1 MAEEDFSWLYD
12 EPAPTPP
19 PAVPVAQ
26 ARAEAMEEAIPE
38 EDFSWLYG
46 DEVPVDAVPVD
57 AVPIDAVPEE
67 EPQEAVAGPPSDEGG
82 EDFSWL
88 YGDTAGPPIQA
99 PPAEDDFEAPPDP
112 SPFPAQPLSDS
123 ELDRAF
129 GLSADAGLSMEGII
143 PGFSPGAT
151 AAESLLPASL
161 SEEVPSTISG
171 DKKGRLK
178 GDDLRREW
186 AKTQYIYKKSIT
198 PEKRLEAV
206 GEFVHKWR
214 PELAERAGW
223 SPDGYQEPEGL
234 FWLFD
239 WIDKIGPRP
248 IRSLARSLRELEVQE
263 AASEI
268 SGTESPS
275 FDDALKIISK
285 KYDEDKGE
293 PVHGEEL
300 LRDALLYFG
309 GSDDPEEVLNEE
321 AAKNRGESWADKAL
335 DSSAEE
341 LTRFGYEVAKHP
353 IISGALGGAAGLGIF
368 GPLAAAAGGVAGG
381 IGGAYFGAGVD
392 SDVYD
397 AAKEEAVA
405 AGSEGGHF
413 AQGLI
418 ALMLFDPLNFISLG
432 KFRGATDSAKDLI
445 EKGMGV
451 TLKGDE
457 VTSAEAIS
465 YQRAG
470 RQQFVQELLEEAPE
484 SVEAAT
490 IGRLSNQLDRAE
502 EALDSATRSVR
513 LREGLSEAAA
523 ARGADDLD
531 VFDDVRSASQENA
544 VVAQEAFD
552 SIRQQFDDAVE
563 SFTGDLPAVARTA
576 EQAQLI
582 AKSDLQRAA
591 ITAFNIGA
599 ELRGSFAPA
608 LLASLREKAALLGVG
623 TDEAQKA
630 WQAGLRA
637 ADDQRLILVGFED
650 VAGTAIGT
658 MKAKP
663 ILKDVG
669 ASRVYEMAKRGEL
682 GVDARVA
689 AERPQYNALE
699 KIIDKR
705 SGKSFKELS
714 DELTDVSYRPK
725 EGVGRFVDPTYIPRK
740 ILESTKGAGELQAI
754 RGEAQKIKRL
764 LGDPKVKGAAR
775 SGLKKRLKD
784 LKEMGK
790 QASSKK
796 GLSREFR
803 LLQEERLVDDLNPLS
818 MTITRKILDMA
829 PWLDPPRQFLQ
840 TIGRGTL
847 SRTGQRPQFYTKTGP
862 DGKRVLRDKNE
873 MVYPPAHYHVEL
885 LEQARHRARSLG
897 KVMWPSIRAKL
908 LTITEDEEMLRVA
921 REFVELGYAA
931 PLKGVKGA
939 EQLVAAITIR
949 ELNKV
954 LDRITQEGTRGTIRG
969 KGYQM
974 LSPEETKR
982 AINAIDTLASTH
994 PEMDTSNLRAAIEEY
1009 GETTA
1014 GILRER
1020 ENKDL
1025 WAPGGDLDNARRNR
1039 LNETRLELAMFEGAY
1054 NKIVTEKF
1062 LIGAELDAA
1071 EKAERLRPE
1080 LERLQSEVH
1089 RINELLGSKEVT
1101 SEQAMD
1107 DLIETLLREAEDMPG
1122 VNLNRDEL
1130 IPIAIPRKPEY
1141 LEVAKGLE
1149 SEELVAHKVLLRDQI
1164 AEMFDEAAANTVMD
1178 VMDRWAQVALEQGK
1192 VTRKDEWYQQVTGI
1206 YDVKTAFSEAMG
1218 PAMLFHEYEAAPI
1231 FYSQLYRSLEKVGV
1245 PEKVSLNT
1253 LVDNLVS
1260 SGVSQS
1266 TIDELDLTGW
1276 VQRKLDDIGESFDE
1290 SYRGPP
1296 EKQAGIKERSL
1307 EKATVRPSEIK
1318 TYIESTGHESGDIL
1332 NRLVGGDVSVK
1343 RLREV
1348 IRNLG
1353 VEVENTGFAELLVD
1367 EIKALLGPKKLDEFE
1382 DLVANSKYGLADAL
1396 ESPLVQGITL
1406 PRERLLGWVDT
1417 FKTQVEDD
1425 VLGYFSGR
1433 GNMKRRLGGRGG
1445 LVPWKDLAEE
1455 VLGRSVLVDDYI
1467 GGPSRRLD
1475 EYMEA
1480 NPLGPRD
1487 ELLDSIT
1494 YTPDDTGPV
1503 MLEEAGDYTIE
1514 SLLPNREKGVFEVDI
1529 EFAAPVGSE
1538 FAQYDEPLKLIVK
1551 REIDPE
1557 ELGVSEDLFLDFA
1570 KHYDVKT
1577 RGRTDQSYL
1586 GESKQKI
1593 PYADASPFSV
1603 DLDLTTP
1610 GLEKYTAWPIINTGP
1625 TASGVTTAK
1634 SKQHFPGL
1642 KDIIAHFRF
1651 GVRTGPGGK
1660 RWLHVEEI
1668 QSDTAQG
1675 LNKAKRAEKA
1685 KVKRRKIFGRPY
1697 TESSWLPKKEEFW
1710 VDFDDLIYDEGSLHI
1725 PRVEEALS
1733 RLDEAR
1739 ELIGGGEF
1747 RALSSDMPT
1756 FNRYGKKLFE
1766 GLSKVEAE
1774 FGGLTHVEMEEIAD
1788 DIVAVV
1794 GRIRDK
1800 LDSQIDVSPGISADT
1815 KIPYEKGWIDLAIK
1829 RLVAFAVDE
1838 ADEPIHGIAWTT
1850 GDVQSNRYL
1859 GIAEEALASQYDV
1872 AMPAR
1877 FKRLYGK
1884 ETGGIEVK
1892 DFSFKVS
1899 DSVVDELEAAGDVR
1913 LSLDRFIEELRG
1925 RDTYGPDGFVED
1937 PSEIIWYIY
1946 KNLGEEGRRRYGVKD
1961 VDFSLKRNF
1970 ILSQAADALLNSK
1983 IAKIPVKDID
1993 FGSEVHGFE
2002 ITPKLKEHVRK
2013 GQALHHLKDKV
2024 VRGAMKLE
2032 EEGRV
2037 SIHAFESATV
2047 GTLVHEMGHVLRR
2060 NLQDGELKTVKDWLV
2075 GESSRLS
2082 KLPRE
2087 ELSKDIAHLFE
2098 AEGVVRVVDNKGNF
2112 TREGEEIFARG
2123 FERYLMGDPPR
2134 GVSGAVL
2141 KAFEKMKEWLTE
2153 IYKTVTGND
2162 VEVSPE
2168 IRQVFDR
2175 YIAGKEQP
2183 KVAAK
2188 ESWQIKRV
2196 DVGAKPGQTMEEALE
2211 IHRGQVKA
2219 AIDRG
2224 DDVPVEVLMDYED
2237 LLLDIA
2243 NKAINR
2249 GKGATKDAG
2258 KRLNKAARQMR
2269 KITDEPAPTVGG
2281 DGLSIAEVQK
2291 RDSAAARAA
2300 TEALDTA
2307 KQGVL
2312 DAEAAL
2318 SKAVRDSQAA
2328 TASLDE
2334 AGSAPAKYFDEELA
2348 PYVQSSSPISK
2359 ARYGQLGDWATIHE
2373 FLGFLFAHVS
2383 GGKVGIQNFTPEMAF
2398 RLVDQSIERG
2408 GFKRAHKETSG
2419 RFVKLREVSKYTRK
2433 DSDELDMHLRRAPW
2447 DEAPTTT
2454 EAQKLIK
2461 DLFILLQKR
2470 AQGATRY
2477 DPEGPPPFSK
2487 IEAKYK
2493 ELKALEGTEAL
2504 AGGAAPSKAAV
2515 SGEVKAAEA
2524 ALEAARGRVT
2534 AAEEAGRTA
2543 PAPTEGVVSRKR
2555 AGNLDIARE
2564 NVRKALSI
2572 IRRASKDKKFST
2584 AAKQLEAV
2592 KALKAGEELAV
2603 KAGSRERHLLEA
2615 LKAKYEDQTGELL
2628 QTIDSS
2634 RVAARTNARRA
2645 AYMLTRGILR
2655 GEQTLAPGE
2664 GRAQLEQ
2671 AIDLVLSQFGKGADP
2686 LDVLQKGVTK
2696 GLVQRATMALPER
2709 IVAVEKRISDLEIK
2723 IDEKA
2728 TKGLK
2733 RQLANQKRKLATLR
2747 EQAQPIKDQIVVGEG
2762 DQGTELGNAIRE
2774 LRAQEK
2780 ATNRELGGVEPTVKA
2795 VTDQL
2800 SDIEG
2805 SLDRLAKF
2813 AEGMDYDFRLPAD
2826 IRREIYSAKQAY
2838 LNNIEAHRMNYDG
2851 AMQAFR
2857 EAETSRAMLNM
2868 TDDEMRVVKRLVKDP
2883 SLHDLTAGKEKL
2895 LKKARAEKARLAA
2908 SIARLKDS
2916 GKDTSKQEA
2925 ALDSARR
2932 RVDILEDEGMTKDV
2946 IQAANLIKAFFD
2958 DWLKKL
2964 KENGV
2969 LDKDFDEEAFF
2980 DRVDIAGYIPHVT
2993 TVTTRRKIEAL
3004 RGKGMLPKR
3013 GEPGFAKKRKIAGT
3027 IDEINAQ
3034 ARVGVAESIAYHLA
3048 STGRWG
3054 EEAAEASKLAGD
3066 QLKEVLKKNGIEWN
3080 KLIDEIKSD
3089 AGLDDIFEFFETDP
3103 MVLMERYNN
3112 SASELIAGN
3121 KFIEDVLDVWPLG
3134 RELGDMYGKYADAR
3148 ALSLGYERL
3157 SSIDQLQVVMGKKL
3171 PPQLR
3176 NFESLIKQQ
3185 LAEGVPLN
3193 EIVDDLIAKGVS
3205 AELISPDIVQGFA
3218 AKQWYVPSSVAEY
3231 LRYMNKPDKF
3241 LGLAADHKFV
3251 QVFDGIQ
3258 SWMKMMATISAS
3270 AHLGRN
3276 WIGNVISPIQEMGL
3290 GALDPESQFAAM
3302 MIWGSWS
3309 DKHLG
3314 KTLEFAGRKMTIE
3327 EWREFWQVRGVYDS
3341 PVSSE
3346 FIRETMGVQG
3356 PKEVPTIERLAKQLG
3371 GAGAGAAL
3379 GGVVAGPAGA
3389 FIGGLGGAFITAKPF
3404 RNRAW
3409 TSFVDDISDAVEAG
3423 PKQAIPAI
3431 GQHVSGVGT
3440 GAVIGSAI
3448 APGVGTA
3455 IGAAIGGLSFPD
3467 YIKMMSGLNQSI
3479 EAQARVSM
3487 AMSLLKRGETP
3498 EAARAAVNRAL
3509 RNYSDLNPW
3518 ERSVMRRVFFFYTW
3532 DAGNIRFQLRQL
3544 RRKPRAA
3551 KVVASFGNGVYKGQF
3566 SEEEINALPEHLRW
3580 RVLFRTGATKLIA
3593 LSGLPHEPA
3602 IEILSRG
3609 KHGIPT
3615 GLVSR
3620 VRPDVL
3626 TFFEWAIGGG
3636 KSTYYGKQW
3645 EQINNVRSLKNAPPL
3660 LKAMVGF
3667 PEDGET
3673 LRVPIYKNGRKTG
3686 KYRTEYRARNPRLMY
3701 LMQRVPGYRVINE
3714 YMKIVTDTYQSFAMD
3729 QGDDTLAATGSERFW
3744 AFAFGQKPTTIDW
3757 DGQIQYMAYQL
3768 EERLLEIIDNENPR
3782 AVKQIKALSP
3792 TWTGPAEPVAQ

>member
-12 EPAPTPP
+12 KPTPTPP

-46 DEVPVDAVPVD
+46 DEAPVDAVPV
-57 AVPIDAVPEE
+57 DAVPEE

-99 PPAEDDFEAPPDP
+99 PPAEEDFEAPPDP

-143 PGFSPGAT
+143 PGFSAGAT
-151 AAESLLPASL
+151 AAESLLPENL
-161 SEEVPSTISG
+161 PEEVPSTISG
-171 DKKGRLK
+171 DRKGRLK

-186 AKTQYIYKKSIT
+186 AKMQYIYKKSIT
-198 PEKRLEAV
+198 PDRRLEAV

-234 FWLFD
+234 FGLFD
-239 WIDKIGPRP
+239 WIDKLGPRP
-248 IRSLARSLRELEVQE
+248 VRALARSLRELEVQR
-263 AASEI
+263 AAAEI
-268 SGTESPS
+268 SGTEPPS
-275 FDDALKIISK
+275 FDDALKAISR
-285 KYDEDKGE
+285 KYEEDKGYPE
-293 PVHGEEL
+293 HGESL

-309 GSDDPEEVLNEE
+309 GSDDPEEILSQE

-341 LTRFGYEVAKHP
+341 LTRFGYEIAKHP
-353 IISGALGGAAGLGIF
+353 IISGALGGAAGLSGFGLF
-368 GPLAAAAGGVAGG
+368 GPIAAAAGGIAGG

-397 AAKEEAVA
+397 TAKEEAVA

-451 TLKGDE
+451 TRKGDE
-457 VTSAEAIS
+457 AVSAEAIS

-513 LREGLSEAAA
+513 LREGLSESAA

-552 SIRQQFDDAVE
+552 SIRQQFDNAVE

-576 EQAQLI
+576 DQAQLI

-591 ITAFNIGA
+591 VAAFNIGA

-608 LLASLREKAALLGVG
+608 LLAKLREKAVLLGVG

-669 ASRVYEMAKRGEL
+669 AARVYEMAKRGEL

-725 EGVGRFVDPTYIPRK
+725 EGVGRFVDPTYLIRK
-740 ILESTKGAGELQAI
+740 TLESTKGAGELQAI
-754 RGEAQKIKRL
+754 RGEAQNIKRL
-764 LGDPKVKGAAR
+764 LRDPKVKGAAR

-784 LKEMGK
+784 LQEMSK

-796 GLSREFR
+796 GLSREFK
-803 LLQEERLVDDLNPLS
+803 LLQEERLVTDLNPIS

-862 DGKRVLRDKNE
+862 EGKRVLRDKNE

-897 KVMWPSIRAKL
+897 KVMWPSVRAKI
-908 LTITEDEEMLRVA
+908 LTITEDEEVLRVA

-949 ELNKV
+949 ELNRV
-954 LDRITQEGTRGTIRG
+954 LNRITQEGTQGTARGD
-969 KGYQM
+969 GYQM
-974 LSPEETKR
+974 LNEEETKR

-1020 ENKDL
+1020 ENEAL
-1025 WAPGGDLDNARRNR
+1025 WAPGSDLDNARRDR
-1039 LNETRLELAMFEGAY
+1039 LNETRLELAVFEGAY
-1054 NKIVTEKF
+1054 NNIVTEKF
-1062 LIGAELDAA
+1062 LMGAELEAA
-1071 EKAERLRPE
+1071 ERAERLRPE

-1130 IPIAIPRKPEY
+1130 IPIAIPRSPEY
-1141 LEVAKGLE
+1141 LEAAKGLE
-1149 SEELVAHKVLLRDQI
+1149 SEALVAHKVVLRDQI
-1164 AEMFDEAAANTVMD
+1164 IEMFDETAANTVMD
-1178 VMDRWAQVALEQGK
+1178 VMDRWAQIAYEQGK

-1206 YDVKTAFSEAMG
+1206 HDVKTAFSEAMG
-1218 PAMLFHEYEAAPI
+1218 PGMLFHEYEAAPI

-1307 EKATVRPSEIK
+1307 EKATVRPIDIK
-1318 TYIESTGHESGDIL
+1318 NYIESTGHESGDIL
-1332 NRLVGGDVSVK
+1332 NRLVGGDVSLKDLSKIVK
-1343 RLREV
+1343 S
-1348 IRNLG
+1348 LG
-1353 VEVENTGFAELLVD
+1353 VEVKNTGLAELLVG
-1367 EIKALLGPKKLDEFE
+1367 EIKLRLGRKQLDDFE
-1382 DLVANSKYGLADAL
+1382 DLIANSKYGLSDAL
-1396 ESPLVQGITL
+1396 KSPLVQDIKFT
-1406 PRERLLGWVDT
+1406 REELLSWVNTFRTQIGDDVRGYFSDKGDLSRRLDPT
-1417 FKTQVEDD
+1417 EDLVPWNDLAED
-1425 VLGYFSGR
+1425 VLGRPLFG
-1433 GNMKRRLGGRGG
+1433 
-1445 LVPWKDLAEE
+1445 
-1455 VLGRSVLVDDYI
+1455 DDFI
-1467 GGPSRRLD
+1467 GGHSPRLD

-1480 NPLGPRD
+1480 HPVQRHE
-1487 ELLDSIT
+1487 ELLDPTTRI
-1494 YTPDDTGPV
+1494 P
-1503 MLEEAGDYTIE
+1503 EEDFRVTDGDAYLFTIE
-1514 SLLPNREKGVFEVDI
+1514 NLTADPATGRLRAEI
-1529 EFAAPVGSE
+1529 EFTADTPYG
-1538 FAQYDEPLKLIVK
+1538 AQQFVIE
-1551 REIDPE
+1551 RSIDPE
-1557 ELGVSEDLFLDFA
+1557 DFGVSEELFRSYS
-1570 KHYDVKT
+1570 KHYDESGK
-1577 RGRTDQSYL
+1577 RTD
-1586 GESKQKI
+1586 ESLMGAEKRDVAF
-1593 PYADASPFSV
+1593 PETDPF
-1603 DLDLTTP
+1603 DIGLNLNTP
-1610 GLEKYTAWPIINTGP
+1610 GQEKYTEWLLINKGES
-1625 TASGVTTAK
+1625 AEGVTSSGSVA
-1634 SKQHFPGL
+1634 HFGDT
-1642 KDIIAHFRF
+1642 KDIITHVRF
-1651 GVRTGPGGK
+1651 GVRKGPDGK
-1660 RWLHVEEI
+1660 QWMHIEEI
-1668 QSDTAQG
+1668 QSDLAQG
-1675 LNKAKRAEKA
+1675 LNKAKRGDAATKLTEDLYGLGDSGRTVSGEKA
-1685 KVKRRKIFGRPY
+1685 LWERLAFDRGVEAADEIAAIAED
-1697 TESSWLPKKEEFW
+1697 TISWLNEAKAALGSAAFKRI
-1710 VDFDDLIYDEGSLHI
+1710 VDEL
-1725 PRVEEALS
+1725 PEEALWS
-1733 RLDEAR
+1733 EFNGYDPRTMSAGNLDGLALEDFGKLVDA
-1739 ELIGGGEF
+1739 LVSSKGGIGET
-1747 RALSSDMPT
+1747 ANT
-1756 FNRYGKKLFE
+1756 
-1766 GLSKVEAE
+1766 
-1774 FGGLTHVEMEEIAD
+1774 
-1788 DIVAVV
+1788 
-1794 GRIRDK
+1794 GR
-1800 LDSQIDVSPGISADT
+1800 QAGISADT
-1815 KIPYEKGWIDLAIK
+1815 KLPYEKGWIDLAIK
-1829 RLVAFAVDE
+1829 RLVAFAVDG
-1838 ADEPIHGIAWTT
+1838 ADEPIHGISWTT
-1850 GDVQSNRYL
+1850 GDVQDTRYMGL
-1859 GIAEEALASQYDV
+1859 AKDALIGQYDT

-1877 FKRLYGK
+1877 FRSLYGK
-1884 ETGGIEVK
+1884 DTGGIELK
-1892 DFSFKVS
+1892 DFSFKTS
-1899 DSVVDELEAAGDVR
+1899 DTVVDDLDDAGDVNQS
-1913 LSLDRFIEELRG
+1913 LSRFLDELG
-1925 RDTYGPDGFVED
+1925 ERDTGSLALDFGSGV
-1937 PSEIIWYIY
+1937 IWYIY
-1946 KNLGEEGRRRYGVKD
+1946 KSLGKEGRKRYGVAEIETTAFKE
-1961 VDFSLKRNF
+1961 FG
-1970 ILSQAADALLNSK
+1970 ADIRETRQALLDSK
-1983 IAKIPVKDID
+1983 LAKIPVKDID

-2060 NLQDGELKTVKDWLV
+2060 NLQEGELKTVKDWLV

-2134 GVSGAVL
+2134 GASDDVL
-2141 KAFEKMKEWLTE
+2141 KLFEKMKKWLTD
-2153 IYKTVTGND
+2153 IYKAVTGND
-2162 VEVSPE
+2162 VEVSQE

-2175 YIAGKEQP
+2175 YIAGGEQP

-2188 ESWQIKRV
+2188 ENWQIKRV
-2196 DVGAKPGQTMEEALE
+2196 DVGAKPGQTLEEALE
-2211 IHRGQVKA
+2211 LHRGQVEA
-2219 AIDRG
+2219 AINRG
-2224 DDVPVEVLMDYED
+2224 DDVPAEVLMDYED

-2258 KRLNKAARQMR
+2258 KRLNKAAKEMG
-2269 KITDEPAPTVGG
+2269 KIADE
-2281 DGLSIAEVQK
+2281 
-2291 RDSAAARAA
+2291 
-2300 TEALDTA
+2300 
-2307 KQGVL
+2307 GV
-2312 DAEAAL
+2312 
-2318 SKAVRDSQAA
+2318 
-2328 TASLDE
+2328 
-2334 AGSAPAKYFDEELA
+2334 
-2348 PYVQSSSPISK
+2348 
-2359 ARYGQLGDWATIHE
+2359 
-2373 FLGFLFAHVS
+2373 
-2383 GGKVGIQNFTPEMAF
+2383 
-2398 RLVDQSIERG
+2398 
-2408 GFKRAHKETSG
+2408 
-2419 RFVKLREVSKYTRK
+2419 
-2433 DSDELDMHLRRAPW
+2433 
-2447 DEAPTTT
+2447 EAP
-2454 EAQKLIK
+2454 EP
-2461 DLFILLQKR
+2461 KR
-2470 AQGATRY
+2470 QRTRY
-2477 DPEGPPPFSK
+2477 DGLTPEEAFELYQKNVSSLEASFFAKREK
-2487 IEAKYK
+2487 IKDKRKQEILSRQFLDERVKLDDEYDLAK
-2493 ELKALEGTEAL
+2493 
-2504 AGGAAPSKAAV
+2504 
-2515 SGEVKAAEA
+2515 EVVDKG
-2524 ALEAARGRVT
+2524 AARGR
-2534 AAEEAGRTA
+2534 
-2543 PAPTEGVVSRKR
+2543 RKR

-2564 NVRKALSI
+2564 NVRKALSV

-2615 LKAKYEDQTGELL
+2615 LKSKYEDQTGELL

-2634 RVAARTNARRA
+2634 RVEARSNARRA
-2645 AYMLTRGILR
+2645 AYMLTRGVLR
-2655 GEQTLAPGE
+2655 GEQTVAPGQ

-2671 AIDLVLSQFGKGADP
+2671 AIDLVLSQFGRGADP

-2709 IVAVEKRISDLEIK
+2709 IIAVEKRISDLEIK

-2747 EQAQPIKDQIVVGEG
+2747 EQAQPIKDQIVVGQE
-2762 DQGTELGNAIRE
+2762 DQVTGLGRAVKE

-2780 ATNRELGGVEPTVKA
+2780 ATNRVLGGVEPTVKA

-2813 AEGMDYDFRLPAD
+2813 AESMDYDFRLPAD
-2826 IRREIYSAKQAY
+2826 IRREIYSAKQSY
-2838 LNNIEAHRMNYDG
+2838 LNNIEAHRINYDG

-2857 EAETSRAMLNM
+2857 EAETGRAMLNM
-2868 TDDEMRVVKRLVKDP
+2868 TNDEMTRVKRLVKDP
-2883 SLHDLTAGKEKL
+2883 NLHDLTAGKEKL
-2895 LKKARAEKARLAA
+2895 LKKARAETTRLSA

-2925 ALDSARR
+2925 ALNSARR
-2932 RVDILEDEGMTKDV
+2932 RVDILEDEGMTKEV
-2946 IQAANLIKAFFD
+2946 IEAAKLIKNFFD
-2958 DWLKKL
+2958 DWLEKL

-2969 LDKDFDEEAFF
+2969 LDKGFDEEAFF

-3004 RGKGMLPKR
+3004 RGKGMLPRR

-3034 ARVGVAESIAYHLA
+3034 ARTSVAESIAYHLA
-3048 STGRWG
+3048 STHQFGD
-3054 EEAAEASKLAGD
+3054 EAVEASKLAGD
-3066 QLKEVLKKNGIEWN
+3066 QLKEVLKKNGIEWT

-3103 MVLMERYNN
+3103 MVLMERYND
-3112 SASELIAGN
+3112 SASQLVADN
-3121 KFIEDVLDVWPLG
+3121 KFIEDILELFPLG
-3134 RELGDMYGKYADAR
+3134 RELGDMYGEFADAR

-3157 SSIDQLQVVMGKKL
+3157 SSVEQLQVVMGKKL

-3241 LGLAADHKFV
+3241 LGMSADHKFV

-3258 SWMKMMATISAS
+3258 SWMKMMATIAAH

-3290 GALDPESQFAAM
+3290 GALDPESQFAAI

-3314 KTLEFAGRKMTIE
+3314 KTLEFAGRKMTIK

-3346 FIRETMGVQG
+3346 FIKETMGVQG
-3356 PKEVPTIERLAKQLG
+3356 LQEVPTIERLAKQLG
-3371 GAGAGAAL
+3371 GTGAGAAL

-3389 FIGGLGGAFITAKPF
+3389 FIGGLAGAFITAKPF

-3409 TSFVDDISDAVEAG
+3409 TSFVDDIGSAVEAG
-3423 PKQAIPAI
+3423 PKRAIPAI

-3487 AMSLLKRGETP
+3487 AMALLKKGETP
-3498 EAARAAVNRAL
+3498 DAALAAVNRAL

-3544 RRKPRAA
+3544 RRKPREA

-3580 RVLFRTGATKLIA
+3580 RVIFRTGATKLIS

-3620 VRPDVL
+3620 IRPDVL
-3626 TFFEWAIGGG
+3626 TFIEWAFGGG

-3673 LRVPIYKNGRKTG
+3673 LRVPIYKNGKKTG
-3686 KYRTEYRARNPRLMY
+3686 KYRTEYRAKNPRLMY

-3714 YMKIVTDTYQSFAMD
+3714 YNKIVTDTFQSFAMD

-3768 EERLLEIIDNENPR
+3768 EQRLLDIVDNENSR
-3782 AVKQIKALSP
+3782 AVKEIKALSP